1 MQFSTSLGVA
11 LTFFAFSH
19 GFPAFRTNEQPCDA
33 LVETS
38 SWHVSDIIVQDSPSS
53 ASTSHF
59 IQFRISDKNPGL
71 ELDTIC
77 TDKSPARISGW
88 QSCEDRQMHFRYNPG
103 NLLIRR
109 SYFDGWYVILG
120 EGTKERLLILERI
133 TD

>member
-38 SWHVSDIIVQDSPSS
+38 SWHVSDIIVQDSPSL
-53 ASTSHF
+53 ALTSHS
-59 IQFRISDKNPGL
+59 IEFRISDESRGL
-71 ELDTIC
+71 ELDTFC
-77 TDKSPARISGW
+77 TDSSPDQTSGW

-109 SYFDGWYVILG
+109 SYSDDWYVVLG
-120 EGTKERLLILERI
+120 GGTKERLLVLERI